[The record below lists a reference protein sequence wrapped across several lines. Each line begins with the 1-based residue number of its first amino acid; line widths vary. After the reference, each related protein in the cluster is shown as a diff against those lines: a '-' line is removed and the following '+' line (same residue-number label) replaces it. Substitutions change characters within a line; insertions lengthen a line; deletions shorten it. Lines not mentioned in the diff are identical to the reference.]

1 MDGYAFSS
9 CDLARL
15 AEVDGLRSDADDDTA
30 LPSEERIRQSIIQ
43 VPLPPACR
51 PLSARRAPRAQP
63 VRGACPPAPARA
75 PSLRDAC

>member
-51 PLSARRAPRAQP
+51 PLSARRAPRAHLFAARARP
-63 VRGACPPAPARA
+63 RPPAPR
-75 PSLRDAC
+75 PCAC